1 MDYFGYF
8 ALGWYGWRVP
18 DPTGQTV
25 AVEPPQW
32 AKDARAK
39 YDEAIAQPT
48 YELQVEKMREVIQE
62 AKDRFYVAGISRPAP
77 GYYPFH
83 ARLGGIPELWY
94 DGWNEGSAKIMY
106 PEQWF
111 LKE

>member
-1 MDYFGYF
+1 LDRYGFF

-18 DPTGQTV
+18 DPTGKTV

-32 AKDARAK
+32 AIDARAK

-48 YELQVEKMREVIQE
+48 EELQIEKMREVIQE
-62 AKDRFYVAGISRPAP
+62 ANDRFYVIGIARP
-77 GYYPFH
+77 GVSYYPFH
-83 ARLGGIPELWY
+83 SRLGGIPDTWY
-94 DGWNEGSAKIMY
+94 DGWIEGMQKIIY

-111 LKE
+111 LRE